1 MLVEYRFLLTLLYL
15 MGVSYLADFF
25 FIVHHLTTMLMPTQ
39 INGTQLCLLQVPQF
53 GRKWLVNEAEAL

>member
-1 MLVEYRFLLTLLYL
+1 

-25 FIVHHLTTMLMPTQ
+25 FIVRHLTTMLMPTQ
-39 INGTQLCLLQVPQF
+39 INATQLCLLQVPQF